1 MGFAT
6 VDAEIRTLCEE
17 AMAKLEAAGVTV
29 IENDSIW
36 TEDPVQDWWVF
47 WTCARARAQQH
58 LMNTKDWEKIDPQL
72 RAQIEIG
79 ASKMTGPAYA
89 LAIDACHYLNLKLE
103 IAFDKAPLILT
114 PATCGHT
121 PKLDRDGVVNGKET
135 PGWVAFT
142 MGINMTR
149 NPAGVIPITT
159 TAAGLPI
166 ALQVIGRQRAD
177 LSVLQAIHTMEEVFG
192 FSRLADVSC

>member
-1 MGFAT
+1 
-6 VDAEIRTLCEE
+6 
-17 AMAKLEAAGVTV
+17 
-29 IENDSIW
+29 
-36 TEDPVQDWWVF
+36 
-47 WTCARARAQQH
+47 
-58 LMNTKDWEKIDPQL
+58 
-72 RAQIEIG
+72 
-79 ASKMTGPAYA
+79 
-89 LAIDACHYLNLKLE
+89 
-103 IAFDKAPLILT
+103 
-114 PATCGHT
+114 
-121 PKLDRDGVVNGKET
+121 
-135 PGWVAFT
+135 